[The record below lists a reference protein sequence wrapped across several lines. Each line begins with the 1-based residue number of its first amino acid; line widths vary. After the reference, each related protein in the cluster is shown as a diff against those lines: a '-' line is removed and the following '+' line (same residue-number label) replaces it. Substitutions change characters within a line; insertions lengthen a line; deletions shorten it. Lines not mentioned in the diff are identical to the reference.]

1 MQQSIKMIKSLKIS
15 QEQLFML
22 SVLLVNGGNYL
33 YNLLLGRI
41 LGPAQFADAAVLITF
56 LLVLSFVAMTFQLVT
71 AKFSVLLE
79 NNVLINFLT
88 TIYKNST
95 AIGIGLGTLI
105 IIFSKQLQTVF
116 NTSSS
121 SMFVIFG
128 VGVPLYFVMS
138 VNRGVYQG
146 KKEFKK
152 LSITYQLEM
161 LSRLVLTI
169 SLIYLLGLKS
179 SIVIAIGILLSFV
192 FGLIPFNTKNF
203 NLNIKGQLLVS
214 DKKAIKH
221 FLLVTAF
228 YELTQIIINNSDI
241 LLVKHYFPSH
251 DAGLYASLA
260 LIGRIVYFIAWM
272 FVMLLLPE
280 VVQLKKEGKDPSKI
294 LFKYIL
300 YIAAIA
306 ITIIVGCAL
315 FPNLAITLLF
325 GEQYLDVAPLLW
337 KYATATGLFALS
349 NIFAYYYLSLDKYVP
364 VLISAVF
371 GVLQVVL
378 IFLFHSTLEEVVYMQ
393 IIAMVLL
400 LLVQLTFYITGL
412 EIKSKSSQT

>member
-1 MQQSIKMIKSLKIS
+1 
-15 QEQLFML
+15 
-22 SVLLVNGGNYL
+22 
-33 YNLLLGRI
+33 
-41 LGPAQFADAAVLITF
+41 
-56 LLVLSFVAMTFQLVT
+56 
-71 AKFSVLLE
+71 
-79 NNVLINFLT
+79 
-88 TIYKNST
+88 
-95 AIGIGLGTLI
+95 
-105 IIFSKQLQTVF
+105 
-116 NTSSS
+116 
-121 SMFVIFG
+121 
-128 VGVPLYFVMS
+128 
-138 VNRGVYQG
+138 
-146 KKEFKK
+146 
-152 LSITYQLEM
+152 
-161 LSRLVLTI
+161 
-169 SLIYLLGLKS
+169 
-179 SIVIAIGILLSFV
+179 
-192 FGLIPFNTKNF
+192 
-203 NLNIKGQLLVS
+203 
-214 DKKAIKH
+214 
-221 FLLVTAF
+221 
-228 YELTQIIINNSDI
+228 
-241 LLVKHYFPSH
+241 
-251 DAGLYASLA
+251 

-412 EIKSKSSQT
+412 EIKK

>member
-1 MQQSIKMIKSLKIS
+1 
-15 QEQLFML
+15 
-22 SVLLVNGGNYL
+22 
-33 YNLLLGRI
+33 
-41 LGPAQFADAAVLITF
+41 
-56 LLVLSFVAMTFQLVT
+56 
-71 AKFSVLLE
+71 
-79 NNVLINFLT
+79 
-88 TIYKNST
+88 
-95 AIGIGLGTLI
+95 
-105 IIFSKQLQTVF
+105 
-116 NTSSS
+116 
-121 SMFVIFG
+121 MFVIFG

-203 NLNIKGQLLVS
+203 NLNIKGQLLAS

-412 EIKSKSSQT
+412 EIKSKK